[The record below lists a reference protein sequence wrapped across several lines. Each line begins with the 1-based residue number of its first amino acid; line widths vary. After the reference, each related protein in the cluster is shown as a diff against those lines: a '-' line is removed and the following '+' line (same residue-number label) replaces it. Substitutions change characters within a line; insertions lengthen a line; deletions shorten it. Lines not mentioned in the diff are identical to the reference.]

1 MANIK
6 FSQFTS
12 GANADA
18 DSRIVGFQNGGT
30 TNNFWTPSEL
40 ANALSSH
47 LSSIYTANG
56 TLAASRTVTMNAFDL
71 NFASSTAGQQV
82 SFEQNVKVGGQAY
95 TLLHDI
101 GTVATATWD
110 INWDNSNVQ
119 AITLNNGGA
128 MTLNTPTNPETGAT
142 YILKLIQG
150 ASPST
155 VTWTSSIFKWASA
168 TPPVLST
175 SAGQIDIITLI
186 YDGTNYY
193 GSSVLNLS

>member
-6 FSQFTS
+6 FSQFTGQAATGS
-12 GANADA
+12 TF
-18 DSRIVGFQNGGT
+18 IVGFDG
-30 TNNFWTPSEL
+30 
-40 ANALSSH
+40 
-47 LSSIYTANG
+47 TANTKYTQNQMSDFVLSG
-56 TLAASRTVTMNAFDL
+56 TLSASRTLTMNAFDL
-71 NFASSTAGQQV
+71 NFASTTAGQQV

-150 ASPST
+150 SSPST

>member
-1 MANIK
+1 MIK
-6 FSQFTS
+6 EIKIGKKIIKIKYVNKIPGERKDTLGVFEPGQ
-12 GANADA
+12 
-18 DSRIVGFQNGGT
+18 R
-30 TNNFWTPSEL
+30 L
-40 ANALSSH
+40 
-47 LSSIYTANG
+47 IYI
-56 TLAASRTVTMNAFDL
+56 RKQDHD
-71 NFASSTAGQQV
+71 
-82 SFEQNVKVGGQAY
+82 EQAY

-150 ASPST
+150 SSPST